1 MTACPTAATPDGP
14 NAEANVEPLCR
25 QLEAFQAAY
34 ARDNHTRR
42 LEHDA
47 ILNRLSILE
56 YRLEARAHNNNRR
69 ENRRRGDDLQMI
81 PKLLPS
87 RGRNSANVGDMPPLR
102 LLCALAS
109 TGGKPLFHIVASV
122 DHVIMFHASCVPV
135 VVLRVCSLKGFKLV
149 TKRQLRARLVDR
161 TQISVG

>member
-47 ILNRLSILE
+47 IVNRLNNLE
-56 YRLEARAHNNNRR
+56 YRLTALQARAHNNNRR
-69 ENRRRGDDLQMI
+69 EYRRRGDDLQMI

-87 RGRNSANVGDMPPLR
+87 RGRNSANVGAMPPRKIQR
-102 LLCALAS
+102 LLETFQHVDNLFCHSQFDTIAAFYNDPRLARRNDRE
-109 TGGKPLFHIVASV
+109 TPG
-122 DHVIMFHASCVPV
+122 D
-135 VVLRVCSLKGFKLV
+135 R
-149 TKRQLRARLVDR
+149 RARLIDYL
-161 TQISVG
+161 TS